1 MTKQYDPNWPFPQ
14 YDEEGNQLLPE
25 DWDSK
30 PKAEHEWPWDIEE
43 ALV

>member
-14 YDEEGNQLLPE
+14 YTEDGTKLLPA
-25 DWDSK
+25 DFD
-30 PKAEHEWPWDIEE
+30 PRPVDPEWPWDIEE